1 MGESS
6 FEDLFPN
13 MVGGFRVGRGE
24 EGIEDRGENVQMKT
38 YFRTW
43 WGGGLRV
50 GRGEGGIEDRG
61 KNYKQL
67 TDKRRHWNQ
76 QGQQKQKKL

>member
-24 EGIEDRGENVQMKT
+24 GGIEDRGENVQMKT

-43 WGGGLRV
+43 WGGGV
-50 GRGEGGIEDRG
+50 EGGERG
-61 KNYKQL
+61 GGN
-67 TDKRRHWNQ
+67 RR
-76 QGQQKQKKL
+76 QGEKLQAVN